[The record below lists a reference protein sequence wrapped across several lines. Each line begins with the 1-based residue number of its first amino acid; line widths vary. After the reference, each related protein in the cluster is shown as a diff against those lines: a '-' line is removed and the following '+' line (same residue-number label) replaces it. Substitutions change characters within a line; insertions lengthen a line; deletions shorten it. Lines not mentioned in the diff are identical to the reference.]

1 MGRKYRIVVLP
12 GDGIGRETVPEA
24 LKALKAMEEVSSGL
38 NLEFLEFPAGAE
50 YYSRTGEE
58 WPKEAFKTIKE
69 EADAVLLGAVGW
81 NTPTGEAIQLKDGR
95 FAGAGVLFGL
105 RFGLDL
111 YANIRPVKLYQ
122 GLPSVIADKGPK
134 DIDMVIVRENTE
146 GLYQP
151 IRGYLARGGVEEMA
165 IDSRVITRKGSERII
180 RHAFQLSR
188 FRGKGAPKDGRL
200 KVTCV
205 DKSNVLLGC
214 VLFRKVYDMV
224 AGDYPDVNR
233 DYAYIDAF
241 CQWLIRSPEW
251 FDVAVT
257 TNMFGDIST
266 DLGAA
271 VAGGMGMAPAGNIG
285 DEHAM
290 FEPIHGSA
298 PRHAGKNEANPLATI
313 LASKMMLEWLGR
325 KHSDD
330 ACARGAEKI
339 EESVMKLLSEGRTR
353 TYDLCR
359 GPYANVKPSSTKAV
373 GDAVTKLIKS

>member
-1 MGRKYRIVVLP
+1 MGRNYRIVVLP
-12 GDGIGRETVPEA
+12 GDGIGREVVPEA
-24 LKALKAMEEVSSGL
+24 LKTLKAVEEVSSGL

-146 GLYQP
+146 GFYQP

-241 CQWLIRSPEW
+241 CQWLVRSPEW

-271 VAGGMGMAPAGNIG
+271 VAGGMGIAPAGNIG

-298 PRHAGKNEANPLATI
+298 PRHAGKNVANPLATI

-325 KHSDD
+325 KHGDD

-373 GDAVTKLIKS
+373 GDAVAKLIKS

>member
-1 MGRKYRIVVLP
+1 LGRKYRIVVLP